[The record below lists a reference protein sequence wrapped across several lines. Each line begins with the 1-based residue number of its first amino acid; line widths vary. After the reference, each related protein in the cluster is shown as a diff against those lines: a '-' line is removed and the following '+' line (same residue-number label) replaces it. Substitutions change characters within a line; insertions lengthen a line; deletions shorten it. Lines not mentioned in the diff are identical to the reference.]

1 MTVRELYDILDAR
14 YPRALSAEW
23 DSDGLQCSPDPSA
36 PVRRALTALDVTE
49 ATVER
54 AIAIHADVILSH
66 HPLLFHP
73 VHEVVAD
80 RGLGQRLVR
89 LLSAGISVISFH
101 TRADA
106 AEGGVNDLLARAL
119 SLSEVTPF
127 ADGLGRVGTLSA
139 PESVETFARR
149 TADVLG
155 APAVAFGDAGRPVC
169 RVAVLG
175 GSGKSEIEAAIASGA
190 DTFLSGRLSY
200 ETVNEAPELRINL
213 LEAGHFY
220 TEALLPRLWARELPS
235 YGIDAEYFD
244 SCRVRVIG
252 QHQ

>member
-1 MTVRELYDILDAR
+1 MTVRELYAMLDAR

-23 DSDGLQCSPDPSA
+23 DHDGMQCSPDPDA
-36 PVRRALTALDVTE
+36 PVRRVLTALDVTE

-54 AIAIHADVILSH
+54 AVAIRADVILSH

-80 RGLGQRLVR
+80 EGVGRRIIR
-89 LLSAGISVISFH
+89 LLSLGISVLSFH

-106 AEGGVNDLLARAL
+106 AARGVNDLLADAL
-119 SLSEVTPF
+119 SILELSAF
-127 ADGLGRVGTLSA
+127 ADGLGRVGCLAA
-139 PESVETFARR
+139 PTTVDAFARR
-149 TADVLG
+149 VASVLG
-155 APAVAFGDAGRPVC
+155 APMVTVGDAGRPVH

-175 GSGKSEIEAAIASGA
+175 GSGKSGIEAAIASGA

-200 ETVNEAPELRINL
+200 ETVNEARELGINL

-220 TEALLPRLWARELPS
+220 TEALLPKLWANELPS
-235 YGIDAEYFD
+235 YGIEAEYFD
-244 SCRVRVIG
+244 SCHVRVIG
-252 QHQ
+252 QN